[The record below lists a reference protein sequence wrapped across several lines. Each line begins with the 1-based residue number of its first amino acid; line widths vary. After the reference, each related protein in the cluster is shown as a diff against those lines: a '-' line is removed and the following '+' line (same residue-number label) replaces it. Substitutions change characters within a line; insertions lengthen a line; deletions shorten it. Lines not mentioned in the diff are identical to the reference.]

1 MNNILNSKVF
11 IVEDDAFTC
20 LLYKKQLANLG
31 FSDVLH
37 FFNGKDCLDS
47 IHLNPDIVLLD
58 HQMNDVTGLELLGKI
73 KRHNPD
79 CFVIMV
85 SAQEDMATALNA
97 LKKGAFDYI
106 IKGREDSQCIEHALI
121 RLSQL
126 KQALAPKQHSLIK
139 RLFAN
144 V

>member
-37 FFNGKDCLDS
+37 YFNGKDCLDN
-47 IHLNPDIVLLD
+47 IHLNPDIILLD
-58 HQMNDVTGLELLGKI
+58 HQIGDVTGLELLGKI
-73 KRHNPD
+73 KRHNPN

-97 LKKGAFDYI
+97 LKQGAFDYI
-106 IKGREDSQCIEHALI
+106 IKGREDMQFIERTLS

-126 KQALAPKQHSLIK
+126 KEALVPKQHSLIK
-139 RLFAN
+139 RLFAHA
-144 V
+144 

>member
-20 LLYKKQLANLG
+20 MLYKKQLANLG
-31 FSDVLH
+31 FSDMLH
-37 FFNGKDCLDS
+37 FFNGKDCLDN
-47 IHLNPDIVLLD
+47 IDMNPEIALLD
-58 HQMNDVTGLELLGKI
+58 HQMSDVTGLELLGKI

-97 LKKGAFDYI
+97 LKQGAFDYI
-106 IKGREDSQCIEHALI
+106 IKGKDDANQIERTLA

-126 KQALAPKQHSLIK
+126 KEVIAPKQQSLIK
-139 RLFAN
+139 RLFAH